1 MREQPENMRPEDA
14 TAGMPTWVK
23 GFAITAAILAVLI
36 VVMLL
41 AGGHG
46 PGRHMRSGLPAPTV
60 GQSTSTNLV
69 RA

>member
-1 MREQPENMRPEDA
+1 MREQTENLTPEDA
-14 TAGMPTWVK
+14 TAGMPAWVK
-23 GFAITAAILAVLI
+23 GFAILAVLI

-46 PGRHMRSGLPAPTV
+46 PGRHMHSGLPASTV